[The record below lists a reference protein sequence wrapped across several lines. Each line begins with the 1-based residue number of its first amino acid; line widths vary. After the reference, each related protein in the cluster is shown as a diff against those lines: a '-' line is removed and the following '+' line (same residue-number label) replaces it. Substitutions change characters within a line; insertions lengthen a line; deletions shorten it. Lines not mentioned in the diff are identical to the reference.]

1 MKLHLWGSLGGRG
14 AFVHKSHVHG
24 NALSHMNES
33 YCQVVDYL
41 VRNRSL
47 SKLALHAKET
57 RENVSPI

>member
-1 MKLHLWGSLGGRG
+1 VGVTTFG
-14 AFVHKSHVHG
+14 AATLANQS
-24 NALSHMNES
+24 
-33 YCQVVDYL
+33 QVVDYL